1 MKRTL
6 RLLVLALA
14 LTWAGQSRDVW
25 AHCEIPCGIYG
36 DKMRIAMLY
45 EHVTTVEKSMK
56 QIDELAGDPSTNAN
70 QLARWVSNKES
81 HCNEIQHI
89 ATQYFMTQRIK
100 PAPRSD
106 ESATVLYLSQLRSL
120 HAMLIHAMK
129 AKQTTDAGHV
139 EQLRQLIDEFA
150 ALYFNEEDLKHL
162 REHHR

>member
-6 RLLVLALA
+6 RLLVLVLA
-14 LTWAGQSRDVW
+14 LSWAGQSRVAW

-56 QIDELAGDPSTNAN
+56 QIYELAEDPSTNAN
-70 QLARWVSNKES
+70 QLVRWVSNKEA
-81 HCNEIQHI
+81 HCNAIQHI
-89 ATQYFMTQRIK
+89 VTQYFMTQRIK
-100 PAPRSD
+100 PVPKSD
-106 ESATVLYLSQLRSL
+106 ESASKVYLSQLRLL

-129 AKQTTDAGHV
+129 AKQTTDADHV

-150 ALYFNEEDLKHL
+150 ALYFTEDDLKHPC
-162 REHHR
+162 EHHR